1 MSAVLLMMMMMVE
14 FSSSQE
20 SQVWESPP
28 WSTVCS
34 SQISTRTES
43 CSTLKVRL
51 ISGCCRFSLLYN
63 NLITI
68 SVLAERITQT
78 VEITKHTVDIEEKG
92 VKLKL
97 TIVDTPGFGDA
108 VNNTEW
114 YVKGLV
120 ISVDPRYLVC
130 FQKLNAILPWCINA
144 VVVRL
149 FLICVQLEVGG
160 RLHRPAVRAVLQRR
174 ERTEPQEHPGQPRAL
189 LPLLHLALRSRVRAP
204 SAGH

>member
-1 MSAVLLMMMMMVE
+1 M
-14 FSSSQE
+14 
-20 SQVWESPP
+20 
-28 WSTVCS
+28 
-34 SQISTRTES
+34 
-43 CSTLKVRL
+43 LKVRL

-63 NLITI
+63 NLIITA
-68 SVLAERITQT
+68 VLAERITQT

-130 FQKLNAILPWCINA
+130 FQKLNAILP
-144 VVVRL
+144 
-149 FLICVQLEVGG
+149 
-160 RLHRPAVRAVLQRR
+160 
-174 ERTEPQEHPGQPRAL
+174 
-189 LPLLHLALRSRVRAP
+189 
-204 SAGH
+204 